1 MKTNASIKLKKVS
14 TISLTTND
22 NVQVYSLYTV
32 AALWDIEPL
41 SWIVHCI
48 EDYAGLKLCLQI
60 YNHFIDFVNLI
71 LAITIIFPLLQVD
84 LCRSFTFR
92 NSGQTYD
99 GVPVMAANM
108 DTVGTFEMAKSFARV
123 SSLSEQKNH
132 YEATSDNLSI

>member
-1 MKTNASIKLKKVS
+1 MP
-14 TISLTTND
+14 D
-22 NVQVYSLYTV
+22 
-32 AALWDIEPL
+32 
-41 SWIVHCI
+41 
-48 EDYAGLKLCLQI
+48 LCLQI

-84 LCRSFTFR
+84 LCRSFMFR

-132 YEATSDNLSI
+132 YEATSYNLSI

>member
-1 MKTNASIKLKKVS
+1 MTMFKCISSIQLQHCGTLS
-14 TISLTTND
+14 HYLE
-22 NVQVYSLYTV
+22 YYTV
-32 AALWDIEPL
+32 
-41 SWIVHCI
+41 
-48 EDYAGLKLCLQI
+48 LKIMQDLCLQI

-132 YEATSDNLSI
+132 YESTSYNLSI